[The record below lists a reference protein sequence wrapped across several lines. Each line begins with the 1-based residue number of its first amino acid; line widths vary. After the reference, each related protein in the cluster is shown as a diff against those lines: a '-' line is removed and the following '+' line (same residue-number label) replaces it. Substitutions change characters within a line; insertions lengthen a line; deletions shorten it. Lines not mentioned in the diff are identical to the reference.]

1 MNCET
6 CTYRY
11 ECASADAFPENV
23 ECGLQAE
30 IIDLAGYRRAKGMD
44 TEPLEDRLFGE
55 IDEFLKSVCWWII
68 GGGVVLVAWNLLR
81 RWLG

>member
-11 ECASADAFPENV
+11 ECAS
-23 ECGLQAE
+23 AE

-81 RWLG
+81 GWLG